1 MRAIDHGDSGAT
13 HAATATLTLV
23 DAPVTTAYSVPILH
37 FSGDSVGIE
46 SCVPLNNVVSCLAPN
61 PVVPQMPEQIVE
73 TVTAIPQEWIA
84 ERIVDI
90 PVAPAEE
97 QTVFQVTYSALS
109 PVIEY
114 VTPSP
119 VVEFTAPA
127 PSVTHV
133 TPSEQ
138 FSPFPQET
146 AEVVQIGFVHPPDP
160 MTVVERSASHVEFA
174 TPVHQE
180 QIASEQTVNL
190 LIPHIQEQ
198 IVEGVI
204 EIPQEHLSELIE
216 EQIVDTLVPPT
227 MEKIVETVQIIQ
239 ERFQQ
244 SIEEQIVDA
253 PVPQAMEEQVVAVM
267 PTIATSDMDAWC
279 GEHEFIE

>member
-1 MRAIDHGDSGAT
+1 MTHLHIAFNWSRLVTATKCEQLITEILDCLDPPPAAT

-73 TVTAIPQEWIA
+73 TVNAIPQEWIA

-146 AEVVQIGFVHPPDP
+146 AEAQSTLPARRSHRPP
-160 MTVVERSASHVEFA
+160 
-174 TPVHQE
+174 
-180 QIASEQTVNL
+180 
-190 LIPHIQEQ
+190 
-198 IVEGVI
+198 
-204 EIPQEHLSELIE
+204 
-216 EQIVDTLVPPT
+216 
-227 MEKIVETVQIIQ
+227 K
-239 ERFQQ
+239 
-244 SIEEQIVDA
+244 
-253 PVPQAMEEQVVAVM
+253 
-267 PTIATSDMDAWC
+267 IATTWQVSLVHTEAWHHDP
-279 GEHEFIE
+279 EKQRSRTSR